1 MLWGNTVFRKYD
13 TVLLCVCL
21 FLAGTG
27 WTLLAHIIV
36 YAKIMQMEKSTLK
49 NRLSI
54 TLYLDIMFRS
64 TKIRQKRENVHM
76 KVIWINIMNVKYK
89 IPRFHW
95 CPFFCLESGC
105 GRSMVSP
112 CDYSVVD
119 GHFFFQFLLVVL
131 SVRAGG
137 GIYFK
142 SCFRCLK
149 DGVLFCAD
157 ILPQLPLLWD
167 NAGGSH
173 LFVGGRLSS
182 LGLKNRVFALHTHS
196 WRNV

>member
-1 MLWGNTVFRKYD
+1 MLSLKSILYPFKMLWGNTVFRKYD
-13 TVLLCVCL
+13 IVLLCVCL

-64 TKIRQKRENVHM
+64 TKTRQKRENVHM

-95 CPFFCLESGC
+95 CPFFLFGKWMWAQHGFSVWLLSG
-105 GRSMVSP
+105 GWT
-112 CDYSVVD
+112 
-119 GHFFFQFLLVVL
+119 FFF
-131 SVRAGG
+131 SV
-137 GIYFK
+137 
-142 SCFRCLK
+142 S
-149 DGVLFCAD
+149 
-157 ILPQLPLLWD
+157 
-167 NAGGSH
+167 
-173 LFVGGRLSS
+173 VGGTECE
-182 LGLKNRVFALHTHS
+182 G
-196 WRNV
+196 WRGDLF